1 MGIHF
6 AGKHATKFKGVD
18 FLFVFREIGHHFV
31 DGCGVIFL
39 DRKIQQFAGVSETCT
54 QRIESRYNLF
64 QSCSF
69 LPQRLRPFR
78 VVPYVRLFELA
89 LDLGQPFR
97 LGLVVK
103 GTSSTRQCVR

>member
-1 MGIHF
+1 M
-6 AGKHATKFKGVD
+6 
-18 FLFVFREIGHHFV
+18 FREIGHDFI

-39 DRKIQQFAGVSETCT
+39 DRKIQQFAGVSETST
-54 QRIESRYNLF
+54 QRVESGDNLF
-64 QSCSF
+64 QSCSL
-69 LPQRLRPFR
+69 LPQRLRPIR
-78 VVPYVRLFELA
+78 IVPDIGLFELA